1 MLGTGRRA
9 AGYRAAWQIAAWLAV
24 AACASA
30 PPYAGWTASQL
41 FEHGRAAFETEEWDE
56 SRRAF
61 ERLVITFPG
70 FDSTV
75 AARHYLAQT
84 FFADQEYV
92 SAVSEY
98 TRIVQVHPDDDRT
111 AEAYMGLC
119 RSYAAMSPHH
129 QRDQQY
135 TVQARTTCQNV
146 ATDFSGTPVGDSAR
160 DVAMEMHGKL
170 AEKAYGEGYFYFQ
183 RKIMESAELVF
194 LDLVET
200 FAGTVAAPRAM
211 ARLIEIYEEWEWDE
225 QRDEFTAR
233 LRETYPDSPEA
244 KAISHSDRRNSVLP
258 PGGADRLGSVGRLP
272 RGWATGR
279 G

>member
-1 MLGTGRRA
+1 VLGKGRRA
-9 AGYRAAWQIAAWLAV
+9 AGRRTAWQIAAWLAV
-24 AACASA
+24 GACASA

-41 FEHGRAAFETEEWDE
+41 FEHGRTAFESEEWDE

-92 SAVSEY
+92 SSVSEY

-146 ATDFSGTPVGDSAR
+146 ATDFRGTPVGDSAR

-225 QRDEFTAR
+225 QRDEFAAR

-244 KAISHSDRRNSVLP
+244 KAISHSGRRISVLP
-258 PGGADRLGSVGRLP
+258 SGGEDRSGGVGRL
-272 RGWATGR
+272 RGWATVR
-279 G
+279 D